1 MPQLLRKRNS
11 QSNVKFAKHLLRAG
25 MDRDDT
31 VRAFRKRLGEVI
43 ARSGLSRSAFA
54 ERLGI
59 DRSTLAQVLS
69 PANERLPRAETLAAI
84 ATNQQVSVDWLL
96 GLSQEGQIA
105 PAIIEQPFSL
115 EPGGLSPADE
125 RLTRWHAEAA
135 GSKIR
140 YVPSTLPDL
149 LKTEELIRYEY
160 RDYVGPI
167 PESRIEAAHARLDN
181 QRRPETDMEV
191 CSSIQ
196 SVEGF
201 ARGEGI
207 WRRLGVEARRRQ
219 IERMI
224 KLVDELYPTFRWYL
238 YDGVLRFSVPLTV
251 FGPKR
256 AAIYVGHMFLVVN
269 STEHIRV
276 LIQHFDNLVR
286 AASVHPPEI
295 SGLLRRLL
303 ADLGESEKINRGK
316 ARRHG

>member
-1 MPQLLRKRNS
+1 MNRS
-11 QSNVKFAKHLLRAG
+11 
-25 MDRDDT
+25 DR
-31 VRAFRKRLGEVI
+31 VRMFRERLGEVI
-43 ARSGLSRSAFA
+43 ARAGFSRSAFA

-69 PANERLPRAETLAAI
+69 PTNDRLPRAETLAAI
-84 ATNQQVSVDWLL
+84 AIDQRVSVDWLL
-96 GLSQEGQIA
+96 GLSQEGQLA
-105 PAIIEQPFSL
+105 PDIIEQPFAL
-115 EPGGLSPADE
+115 EPGGHSPADE

-135 GSKIR
+135 GLKIR

-149 LKTEELIRYEY
+149 LKTDELIRYEY

-167 PESRIEAAHARLDN
+167 PESRIEAAHARLEN

-196 SVEGF
+196 SVEGY

-207 WRRLGVEARRRQ
+207 WRGLGVEARRRQ
-219 IERMI
+219 LERMI

-238 YDGVLRFSVPLTV
+238 YDGVLRFSVPLTL

-256 AAIYVGHMFLVVN
+256 AAIYVGHMYLVIN
-269 STEHIRV
+269 STEHIRI
-276 LIQHFDNLVR
+276 LTQHFDNLIR
-286 AASVHPPEI
+286 ASVVQPREV

-303 ADLGESEKINRGK
+303 VELGQTGKIQRG
-316 ARRHG
+316 REQRHG